1 MAATDGSIAAYAVES
16 APGVLPATSPFNIIP
31 FESIEPTSVRN
42 YQDPNEARD
51 DFFDIEEDLVS
62 RDASLAYRRVFRGYV
77 NDIFM
82 QMALFGRFTQ
92 LPYRINAYGGGAQEI
107 SAVDSGTSTF
117 TLVDPGTP
125 RLDFAP
131 SFLVFASGFTNRQ
144 NNGLFLATTGTNGTS
159 LIITGA
165 TLVTETPPA
174 GARLQAV
181 GYQFAAGDLAITGNT
196 LESTANIDLAAL
208 FGIGPGYWVK
218 IGGAADATRF
228 GAGGATIAVT
238 NDAARIGSI
247 PTAGT
252 LDLDLRPAGW
262 ANDAGAGKTIR
273 LFFSEPCRPA
283 NEKQTIAWLHKIR
296 RAADFK
302 RKILR
307 GLFAERF
314 TIDGAAR
321 DYFRL
326 AIDFK
331 GLDFEEDIADPIAQ
345 AGGPVRETSLEA
357 AMVTGFAGQ
366 RIYVDGT
373 FSLKTAAVRT
383 SSLVFEPTLVNIDV
397 EGFFGYCDM
406 DRSVQRV
413 RLTGEAHFQTDV
425 LYAEY
430 QNATKKNFVR
440 IMPAGNRAY
449 VMDMKRFQLTVA
461 RENLPGRGQ
470 PVTLNFEGKATADDA
485 GIALGQFNNF
495 FACHRFNYAEGW
507 PNLAVYA

>member
-1 MAATDGSIAAYAVES
+1 MTATDGSVTAYAAES
-16 APGVLPATSPFNIIP
+16 APGVLQTTSPFKIIP
-31 FESIEPTSVRN
+31 FESVDITSVRN

-62 RDASLAYRRVFRGYV
+62 RDASLSYRRVFRGYV
-77 NDIFM
+77 NDDFI
-82 QMALFGRFTQ
+82 QMALFGRFTR
-92 LPYRINAYGGGAQEI
+92 LPYRLNNYGGGTQEI
-107 SAVDSGTSTF
+107 SDVDAGTSTF
-117 TLVDPGTP
+117 ALVDPGPP
-125 RLDFAP
+125 RLDFGP
-131 SFLVFASGFTNRQ
+131 SFLVLASGFTNRA
-144 NNGLFLATTGTNGTS
+144 NNGLFLAFTGTNGTT
-159 LIITGA
+159 LVITGA
-165 TLVTETPPA
+165 TLVDETPPP
-174 GARLQAV
+174 GARLEAV
-181 GYQFAAGDLAITGNT
+181 GYQFAAGDLAITGT
-196 LESTANIDLAAL
+196 MLDSTANIDLAAL
-208 FGIGPGYWVK
+208 FGLAPGYWVK
-218 IGGAADATRF
+218 VGGAADIMRF
-228 GAGGATIAVT
+228 GAGGATIGVV
-238 NDAARIGSI
+238 NDAARIGAI
-247 PTAGT
+247 PAAGT

-273 LFFSEPCRPA
+273 LFFSEPCRPE
-283 NEKQTIAWLHKIR
+283 NIKQTIAWLNKIR
-296 RAADFK
+296 RLSDFK
-302 RKILR
+302 RKLLR
-307 GLFAERF
+307 GLFVERF

-321 DYFRL
+321 DYFRT

-331 GLDFEEDIADPIAQ
+331 GLDFEEDIADPISQ
-345 AGGPVRETSLEA
+345 AGGPIRETALEA

-366 RIYVDGT
+366 RIYVDGA
-373 FSLKTAAVRT
+373 FSLKMAAIRS

-413 RLTGEAHFQTDV
+413 RLTGEAHFQTDL

-461 RENLPGRGQ
+461 RETLPGRGQ

-507 PNLAVYA
+507 PSLAAYA